1 MSPEANVVDTVIDA
15 VSAVFM
21 VVGAL
26 MSLAAAIG
34 LLRFPDLMS
43 RMHAATKPQVLG
55 LFLLLAAVG
64 LQLRTWWVWPV
75 LLVAWIF
82 QLLTVPVSAH
92 MVGRAGYRTKHLHK
106 ELLSTDE
113 LEAAVV
119 KAAKAAR
126 DRKRR
131 RTTAATVPPVDGQ
144 KTGDYFRPPAGCSG
158 WRGRG
163 WRGRMWPLRRQDGR
177 TLCPVRRPHPA
188 PPRRPSRCI
197 NAASRERLHRLK
209 EGAGP
214 AHVAFRLCLGR
225 AIGPRMRSSLL
236 GRR

>member
-1 MSPEANVVDTVIDA
+1 
-15 VSAVFM
+15 
-21 VVGAL
+21 

-113 LEAAVV
+113 LEAVV
-119 KAAKAAR
+119 LKAAKAAR
-126 DRKRR
+126 KSETD
-131 RTTAATVPPVDGQ
+131 DG
-144 KTGDYFRPPAGCSG
+144 G
-158 WRGRG
+158 
-163 WRGRMWPLRRQDGR
+163 
-177 TLCPVRRPHPA
+177 VR
-188 PPRRPSRCI
+188 I
-197 NAASRERLHRLK
+197 D
-209 EGAGP
+209 
-214 AHVAFRLCLGR
+214 
-225 AIGPRMRSSLL
+225 
-236 GRR
+236 

>member
-1 MSPEANVVDTVIDA
+1 MNPDASAVATVIDV

-21 VVGAL
+21 IVGAF

-113 LEAAVV
+113 LEAVV
-119 KAAKAAR
+119 LKAAEAAR
-126 DRKRR
+126 EQDS
-131 RTTAATVPPVDGQ
+131 DG
-144 KTGDYFRPPAGCSG
+144 
-158 WRGRG
+158 GR
-163 WRGRMWPLRRQDGR
+163 
-177 TLCPVRRPHPA
+177 
-188 PPRRPSRCI
+188 
-197 NAASRERLHRLK
+197 
-209 EGAGP
+209 
-214 AHVAFRLCLGR
+214 
-225 AIGPRMRSSLL
+225 
-236 GRR
+236 